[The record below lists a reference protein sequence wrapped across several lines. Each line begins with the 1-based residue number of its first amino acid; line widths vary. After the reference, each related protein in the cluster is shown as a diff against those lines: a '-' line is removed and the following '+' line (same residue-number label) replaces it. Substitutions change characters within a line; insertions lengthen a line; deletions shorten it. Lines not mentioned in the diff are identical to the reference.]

1 MDAKLTL
8 SKIIRA
14 EGVSNE
20 IDGYVQAITWQVVN
34 FNVGIPDKA
43 VPRTQYSCIH
53 RTRSRLTCLCTLK
66 SR

>member
-34 FNVGIPDKA
+34 FNVGIPDKSYA
-43 VPRTQYSCIH
+43 AYPVFMYS
-53 RTRSRLTCLCTLK
+53 SN
-66 SR
+66 